1 MEYQSS
7 SGSRYAFDVVTQ
19 SCQLH
24 NSLARKMD
32 EKCANILLFSTYYL
46 LLLYR
51 PGSIF
56 LVNGQRSNDQMIF
69 GNSRNVWNVYDG
81 VPRVTHHQRNNNTQ
95 ERDAIPKK
103 DFIFIASAEQEED
116 FDLNSFITIFRRYK

>member
-1 MEYQSS
+1 
-7 SGSRYAFDVVTQ
+7 
-19 SCQLH
+19 
-24 NSLARKMD
+24 
-32 EKCANILLFSTYYL
+32 
-46 LLLYR
+46 
-51 PGSIF
+51 
-56 LVNGQRSNDQMIF
+56 MIF
-69 GNSRNVWNVYDG
+69 AVIRETYGMR